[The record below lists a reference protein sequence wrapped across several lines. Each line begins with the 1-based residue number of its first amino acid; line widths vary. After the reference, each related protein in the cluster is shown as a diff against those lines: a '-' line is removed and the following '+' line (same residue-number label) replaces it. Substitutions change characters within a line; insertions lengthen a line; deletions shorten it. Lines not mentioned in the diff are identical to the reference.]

1 MSELDRLREQI
12 AYLKYAQG
20 VFVVSD
26 ISLCGWLFSTSDE
39 PTYLHVFALLGIVV
53 LSLAILALHR
63 QIERCIQQIG
73 RL

>member
-1 MSELDRLREQI
+1 LREQI

-20 VFVVSD
+20 
-26 ISLCGWLFSTSDE
+26 STSDD
-39 PTYLHVFALLGIVV
+39 PSYLQIFALLGIVV

-63 QIERCIQQIG
+63 QIERCIEQIG